1 MEQQEVQIDF
11 EQERVRDVQVRIRRT
26 RESQPAAV

>member
-1 MEQQEVQIDF
+1 VQIDF

-26 RESQPAAV
+26 RQVQPAAV